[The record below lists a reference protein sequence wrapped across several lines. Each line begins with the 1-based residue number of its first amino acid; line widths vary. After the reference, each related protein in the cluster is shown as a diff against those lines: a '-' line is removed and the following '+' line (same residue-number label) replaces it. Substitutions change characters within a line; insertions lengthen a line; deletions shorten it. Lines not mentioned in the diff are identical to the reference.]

1 MIGALDT
8 ILILTVTA
16 LVTACPAWPFGVH
29 AGVYRLAAA
38 GPPVEVALLGQI
50 AKTGQRSSLP
60 SLRVAQAPT
69 SKAAAGEGP
78 QSVPPL
84 APVSPQE
91 SPGAPEAS
99 SETLALSVEDIQIR
113 SQRVQADT
121 QLEEGLKRQIV
132 ELYERALQ
140 ELAAAEK
147 ARSQA
152 EQFRQ
157 MREAIAEE
165 IKKLETEAAQLE
177 VGPAAP
183 AAETLSLEEVEKATR
198 EAEERLAAARAA
210 RDAVEAEVTRRNT
223 ARQSAK
229 QRVEAAQ
236 KRLESVREALTAPP
250 KTDQPPAL
258 VEAQR
263 VVRQAEWES
272 ARWEV
277 EALQQ
282 ELAYYDRADEA
293 LLPLQKRVA
302 AQRYRAAENEFK
314 QWQQLLAAKRQAEA
328 VSRLA
333 KAKRRREELPPAL
346 RTIAEEVEKAA
357 ADVAQLTARAN
368 AVSTELARAKE
379 QLETLQQQFK
389 TTKER
394 MGVVGMTAALGLWLR
409 AQQAKLPDT
418 HTIWQRIRQRQED
431 IRKVQWDVLELSDRH
446 AQMPPLEEQ
455 MSQWKSR
462 LRAEE
467 LADHPEWEETLR
479 ELLAESYSLLDQQ
492 VQLHNRWLNDLVD
505 LDNTERATV
514 RLVDDYRH
522 FIYEHILW
530 IPNTPVIDFAAFPE
544 QIHLTLG
551 VCRMLFGMEAA
562 TSIGKVAWRDALE
575 NAGLWIPAIFLFFVW
590 KLAILRLRGLLP
602 TLATRAGRG
611 ISYGFWPTLQATALT
626 AAETA
631 WLPAVLLFVAWRLTS
646 PLESTSL
653 ALIIAAGLQSA
664 AEFLFVFDGLRRVAS
679 VGGLGEAHFRWPS
692 ALAAALRRHLRWFV
706 VFGAVTSYLCA
717 AIHASGDQRW
727 EAGPGR
733 FGFLVMMILY
743 TALTVLLFRPR
754 SPFWEAVRV
763 HHPEGWFY
771 RGRTLWW
778 LVGVF
783 TPLALTGVSLLGY
796 SYTAVML
803 AQRFRAT
810 IIVPLAL
817 GILEELFSRWLVV
830 RKQRIG
836 WNRAKQKRQSESQ
849 TTETATESG
858 GVVALPPETEPDL
871 ALLGSQT
878 RRLFKT
884 LQVVLAVGVLW
895 WIWADVLP
903 AFGMLRQIRLW
914 GGGGLSVPAAATPLP
929 AAPGEAP
936 AAPVP
941 LPGRA
946 ITLADLLLAVIT
958 LVIGFVFARN
968 IAGLMEILLP
978 QKLPMDPG
986 LRYAL
991 HTVASYVVVG
1001 VAMILAV
1008 GRLGLQWSQA
1018 QWLVAAL
1025 GVGLGFGLQEVFA
1038 NFVSGLI
1045 ILFERPVRV
1054 GDLVTVGEFSGI
1066 VTRIRIRATT
1076 ILNFERRELIIPNKE
1091 FITGKVIN
1099 WTLSDR
1105 TNRVEVAV
1113 GVAYGTD
1120 PDKVISLMLEV
1131 AKSNPY
1137 VLSDPAP
1144 VVLFEGFGE
1153 SALNFRLYAY
1163 LPSYD
1168 NRLAA
1173 INSLHAEVYRRLQ
1186 AEGINI
1192 PFPQR
1197 DVHIHYA
1204 PSAERPVAPGATPPE
1219 KPSVTP

>member
-1 MIGALDT
+1 MIGFARVLLLT
-8 ILILTVTA
+8 TLLIPWLTPQLGVTR
-16 LVTACPAWPFGVH
+16 GVFPLI
-29 AGVYRLAAA
+29 AVGAT
-38 GPPVEVALLGQI
+38 VETPYLPQAPK
-50 AKTGQRSSLP
+50 ARPSLP
-60 SLRVAQAPT
+60 SLRVAQVPQP
-69 SKAAAGEGP
+69 KPAGKETGGA
-78 QSVPPL
+78 VPPL
-84 APVSPQE
+84 APISSQPPNNPPE
-91 SPGAPEAS
+91 GAPPA
-99 SETLALSVEDIQIR
+99 LALTPEDIQIR
-113 SQRVQADT
+113 SQRVQADA
-121 QLEEGLKRQIV
+121 QLEEGLRRQIV

-140 ELAAAEK
+140 EVSAAEK

-157 MREAIAEE
+157 MREATGEE
-165 IKKLETEAAQLE
+165 IKKLEAEAAQLE
-177 VGPAAP
+177 VAP
-183 AAETLSLEEVEKATR
+183 VLPHRDSLSLEEVEKATR
-198 EAEERLAAARAA
+198 EAEERLTAARAA
-210 RDAVEAEVTRRNT
+210 RDAVEAEITRRNT

-229 QRVEAAQ
+229 QRLEAAQ
-236 KRLESVREALTAPP
+236 KRLEATREALTTPP
-250 KTDQPPAL
+250 KADQPPAL
-258 VEAQR
+258 LEAER
-263 VVRQAEWES
+263 VLRQAEWES

-314 QWQQLLAAKRQAEA
+314 QWQQLLAEKRQAEA

-346 RTIAEEVEKAA
+346 RTIAEELENSAA
-357 ADVAQLTARAN
+357 EVARLTARAN
-368 AVSTELARAKE
+368 AVSTELAHAKE
-379 QLETLQQQFK
+379 QLEALQQQFK

-418 HTIWQRIRQRQED
+418 HAIWQRIRQRQED

-455 MSQWKSR
+455 IAQWKTR
-462 LRAEE
+462 LRAED

-514 RLVDDYRH
+514 RLINEYRH

-530 IPNTPVIDFAAFPE
+530 IPNTPVINFAALPE
-544 QIHLTLG
+544 QMHLALG
-551 VCRMLFGMEAA
+551 VYRMLFGMEAA
-562 TSIGKVAWRDALE
+562 TSIGKVAWRDVLE
-575 NAGLWIPAIFLFFVW
+575 NAGLWISAIFLFLVW
-590 KLAILRLRGLLP
+590 KLALIRLRGVLP
-602 TLATRAGRG
+602 TLATRASRG
-611 ISYGFWPTLQATALT
+611 ISYGFWPTLEATAL
-626 AAETA
+626 AVAEA
-631 WLPAVLLFVAWRLTS
+631 VWLPAVLVFVAWRLSS
-646 PLESTSL
+646 PLESTSVT
-653 ALIIAAGLQSA
+653 LIIAAGLQSA
-664 AEFLFVFDGLRRVAS
+664 AEFLLVFDGVRRVATA
-679 VGGLGEAHFRWPS
+679 GGLGEAHFHWPGP
-692 ALAAALRRHLRWFV
+692 LAAALRRHLRWFV
-706 VFGAVTSYLCA
+706 VFGALTSYLCA

-733 FGFLVMMILY
+733 FSFLVMMILY
-743 TALTVLLFRPR
+743 MALAILLFRPR
-754 SPFWEAVRV
+754 SPIWDAVKA

-771 RGRTLWW
+771 RGRFLWW
-778 LVGVF
+778 LGGMV
-783 TPLALTGVSLLGY
+783 TPLALAGVTLLGY
-796 SYTAVML
+796 SYTAIIL
-803 AQRFRAT
+803 AQRFRLT
-810 IIVPLAL
+810 IILPVTL

-836 WNRAKQKRQSESQ
+836 WNRAKRKRQAETQ
-849 TTETATESG
+849 TPETATESG
-858 GVVALPPETEPDL
+858 GVVALPPESEPDL
-871 ALLGSQT
+871 ALVGSQT

-884 LQVVLAVGVLW
+884 LQLILAVMILW

-903 AFGMLRQIRLW
+903 ALGILRQIRLW
-914 GGGGLSVPAAATPLP
+914 GGSLPVPTASTAPLAPGGETTPAA
-929 AAPGEAP
+929 
-936 AAPVP
+936 VP
-941 LPGRA
+941 LPSRA
-946 ITLADLLLAVIT
+946 ITLADLLLAIIT
-958 LVIGFVFARN
+958 LVIGFVVARN
-968 IAGLMEILLP
+968 IAGLMEMLLP
-978 QKLPMDPG
+978 QRLPMDPG

-991 HTVASYVVVG
+991 HTVASYVVIG

-1105 TNRVEVAV
+1105 TNRIEVAV

-1144 VVLFEGFGE
+1144 VVLFEGFGD
-1153 SALNFRLYAY
+1153 SSLNFRLYAY

-1186 AEGINI
+1186 AEGISI

-1197 DVHIHYA
+1197 DVHLYYETPHSDPPAAKGPA
-1204 PSAERPVAPGATPPE
+1204 PEHSGGPQ
-1219 KPSVTP
+1219 